1 MLPTHLTA
9 ALSLEG
15 ARQLA
20 DAAIAAARA
29 RQATIAVAVVNPA
42 GGLLLF
48 QMMDGT
54 QPGSEDIAIL
64 KARSAARMRRSTK
77 VLEDSLAAGRTG
89 FLSLP
94 GMLLLEGGVLVRIEG
109 QIVGAL
115 GISGMTS
122 VQDGEV
128 AAAALAAVG
137 ATG

>member
-1 MLPTHLTA
+1 MLPTHTTS

-20 DAAIAAARA
+20 DAALTAARA

-94 GMLLLEGGVLVRIEG
+94 GMLLLEGGVLVRVGG

>member
-1 MLPTHLTA
+1 M
-9 ALSLEG
+9 
-15 ARQLA
+15 
-20 DAAIAAARA
+20 
-29 RQATIAVAVVNPA
+29 AVVNPA

-94 GMLLLEGGVLVRIEG
+94 GMLLLEGGVLVRLEG

>member
-1 MLPTHLTA
+1 MLETTTTR

-15 ARQLA
+15 ARTLA
-20 DAAIAAARA
+20 DAAIAVARA
-29 RQATIAVAVVNPA
+29 RHATIATAVVDPA
-42 GGLLLF
+42 GGLLFF
-48 QMMDGT
+48 QIMDGT
-54 QPGSEDIAIL
+54 QPGSQDIAIL

-77 VLEDSLAAGRTG
+77 VLEDSLAGGRPG

-94 GMLLLEGGVLVRIEG
+94 DTLLLEGGVLVKVGGE
-109 QIVGAL
+109 IVGAL

-137 ATG
+137 ATA

>member
-1 MLPTHLTA
+1 MLPTHVTS

-20 DAAIAAARA
+20 DAALTAARA

>member
-1 MLPTHLTA
+1 MLPTHVTS

-20 DAAIAAARA
+20 DAALTAARA

-94 GMLLLEGGVLVRIEG
+94 GMLLLEGGVLVRLEG

>member
-1 MLPTHLTA
+1 MLSTHVTS

-20 DAAIAAARA
+20 DAALAAARA

-94 GMLLLEGGVLVRIEG
+94 GMLLLEGGVLVRVEG